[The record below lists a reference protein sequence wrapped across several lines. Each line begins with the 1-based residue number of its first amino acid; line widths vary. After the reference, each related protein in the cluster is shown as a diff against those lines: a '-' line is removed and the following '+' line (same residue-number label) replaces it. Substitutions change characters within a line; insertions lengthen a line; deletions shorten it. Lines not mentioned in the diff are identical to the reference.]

1 MKGSGYAEIIEEA
14 GLITKG
20 CVSSV
25 LSGKAFGKALFNLKA
40 VNEALERLLL
50 EEFIAEESI
59 DIQPRCL
66 MDLIKS
72 CDKHHLELVL
82 QDESTKEIIQKNQNY
97 LERVRNGHLGKTGM
111 FWLSF
116 MDQFKLIL
124 MLIYAVKTHNRK
136 LFHH

>member
-1 MKGSGYAEIIEEA
+1 
-14 GLITKG
+14 
-20 CVSSV
+20 
-25 LSGKAFGKALFNLKA
+25 
-40 VNEALERLLL
+40 
-50 EEFIAEESI
+50 
-59 DIQPRCL
+59 